1 MIADIPLGAVIVWV
15 GALCNLLFPIPMIL
29 ATVRGEQRPSRVSFF
44 MWTTEGAIAFASSAA
59 AGAGIGALL
68 VSGAAV
74 VVLASVVI
82 ATFVPQ
88 MRGHRIGVDPA
99 PWWQAWVDRLCLTIC
114 ALALVGWWLTSNPLV
129 ALVLAIITDAV
140 ACVPTL
146 VRAWRGEED
155 WFPYL
160 GFAINAFCAFVVIT
174 DWSMAQWAFTYY
186 QLVACILLTLTP
198 LLRNKP
204 ANRKHGRKPAGRPD
218 GRAFRPWGRIGATAT
233 GGVVALAATGI
244 VLGILPRPTGSTPPA
259 LSPATAAAAASGDE
273 HHDHASLAAAQAELV
288 PADPRPAAVTAVGIP
303 TVAKTVPVDPTPGY
317 IEIAPNGRYAL
328 IAHRTQMELSVFDT
342 ELQVVTTTIPT
353 PQGPPRFITFCPT
366 AEDRSAGRAGDRA
379 YISMFD
385 DPADQPSTG
394 QNRHLIGVLDTATN
408 QMITTIPVSSRP
420 YAAAC
425 SRDGSQ
431 LWVPSHDNARID
443 VIDTATLQLIRSID
457 VPPNPHW
464 LTFSADG
471 RKVYAALHDSN
482 LVAILD
488 PLTFSVT
495 KTIPVGVSPHSTA
508 LAPDGQTLAV
518 VNYSSSEVSI
528 IDTARDIELKRL
540 PTGENPQDVAWSAD
554 GSLVYTANVDGHFA
568 GRPVGTISVINV
580 ATGGQSR
587 LITNDPNMDSAPTS
601 IARSKDGATGYVT
614 NLRAGTVTVYELGR

>member
-1 MIADIPLGAVIVWV
+1 MIADIPLGAVIVWI
-15 GALCNLLFPIPMIL
+15 GALCNILFPLPLIL
-29 ATVRGEQRPSRVSFF
+29 ATARGTTRPSRVSFA
-44 MWTTEGAIAFASSAA
+44 MWSIEGAIAFASSWA
-59 AGAGIGALL
+59 AGASIGALL

-74 VVLASVVI
+74 VVLSSVFV

-88 MRGHRIGVDPA
+88 LRGRRIAVDPA
-99 PWWQAWVDRLCLTIC
+99 PWWQGWVDRLCLTIC
-114 ALALVGWWLTSNPLV
+114 GLALVGWWVTSNPLV
-129 ALVLAIITDAV
+129 ALILAIVTDGV

-155 WFPYL
+155 WLPYL
-160 GFAINAFCAFVVIT
+160 GFAINAACAFAVIT

-204 ANRKHGRKPAGRPD
+204 AVRAHGRAAPSRS
-218 GRAFRPWGRIGATAT
+218 WGRFAAAGAGSVVVLVATAIVT
-233 GGVVALAATGI
+233 GV
-244 VLGILPRPTGSTPPA
+244 LPRPTGATAPPEV
-259 LSPATAAAAASGDE
+259 SAAAAAALPEVSSD
-273 HHDHASLAAAQAELV
+273 HHHSALAANQAELV

-303 TVAKTVPVDPTPGY
+303 TVAKTVPVDPSPGY
-317 IEIAPNGRYAL
+317 IEMAPNGRYAL

-342 ELQVVTTTIPT
+342 ELQQVTTTIPT
-353 PQGPPRFITFCPT
+353 PQGPPRFVAFCPT
-366 AEDRSAGRAGDRA
+366 AEDRAAGRSGDRA

-385 DPADQPSTG
+385 DPADQPPSG
-394 QNRHLIGVLDTATN
+394 QNRHLLGVLDTATN
-408 QMITTIPVSSRP
+408 QMIATIPVSSRP

-431 LWVPSHDNARID
+431 LWVPSHDDARID

-482 LVAILD
+482 LVAVLD
-488 PLTFSVT
+488 LLTFTVT
-495 KTIPVGVSPHSTA
+495 KTIPVGASPHSTA

-554 GSLVYTANVDGHFA
+554 GAMVYTANVDGQFG

-587 LITNDPNMDSAPTS
+587 LITNDPGMDSAPTS

-614 NLRAGTVTVYELGR
+614 NLRAGTVTVYDLGR